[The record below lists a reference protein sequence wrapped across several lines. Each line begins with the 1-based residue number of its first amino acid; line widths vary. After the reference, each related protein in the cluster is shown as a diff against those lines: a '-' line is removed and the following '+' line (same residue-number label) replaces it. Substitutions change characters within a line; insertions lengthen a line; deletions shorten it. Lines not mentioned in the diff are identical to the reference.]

1 VKRERGKR
9 ERESTAKA
17 KHMKWKARAKRVYKR
32 AGPPPAR
39 GARGASGSVISKII
53 IIISGD
59 SSSSSNNCKFE
70 GTCKR
75 YFLCGKKYFSKYKEV
90 LLSA

>member
-1 VKRERGKR
+1 
-9 ERESTAKA
+9 
-17 KHMKWKARAKRVYKR
+17 MC
-32 AGPPPAR
+32 
-39 GARGASGSVISKII
+39 ISLGLKKLGDFTVSEGHEYPLVSKI

-59 SSSSSNNCKFE
+59 SSQICRSSSSNNCKFE

-90 LLSA
+90 LLSASTCTKVGTTR